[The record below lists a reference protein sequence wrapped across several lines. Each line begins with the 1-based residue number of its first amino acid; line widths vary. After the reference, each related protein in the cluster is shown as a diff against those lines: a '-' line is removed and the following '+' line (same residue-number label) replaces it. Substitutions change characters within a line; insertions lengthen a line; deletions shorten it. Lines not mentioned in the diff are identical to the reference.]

1 MDNTT
6 TVPGLANMPQP
17 TTDTAD
23 SVNPGTLN
31 LNSLIASLSSH
42 AKYKARSHD
51 TSKNVHIPLLQSH
64 LRDFP
69 AGGPKMVLLG
79 DSMFERMTTTG
90 QSPNFPTPWPS
101 PALFPSPDSPG
112 LPTEEKGRR
121 FEGVFNAGVGGDKI
135 QNVIYRLVGD
145 EERGLPGLLPI
156 LVGSVQLWVVHVG
169 TNNLSPKKGW
179 SRADEAALWGL
190 VGALLAANPTC
201 KVVLTQLF
209 ARTDVPWEIVCGVN
223 ETVKGIAK
231 RLGEEVGSSQV
242 DYWNPP
248 GGNTWLSMEK
258 HLDDHVHLN
267 LEGYRLWV
275 EALHP
280 LFRRFVE
287 ERAETEKTTTTPA

>member
-6 TVPGLANMPQP
+6 TLPGPPTVPRP
-17 TTDTAD
+17 TDTA
-23 SVNPGTLN
+23 SVNPGTPELD
-31 LNSLIASLSSH
+31 SLIASLRSH

-51 TSKNVHIPLLQSH
+51 TSKSVHIPLLQSH

-69 AGGPKMVLLG
+69 AGGPRMVLLG

-90 QSPNFPTPWPS
+90 QSPNFPAPWPS
-101 PALFPSPDSPG
+101 PALFPSPDTPG
-112 LPTEEKGRR
+112 LPAEDKDRR

-156 LVGSVQLWVVHVG
+156 LAGSVQLWVVHVG

-179 SRADEAALWGL
+179 SRADEAALRELAGT
-190 VGALLAANPTC
+190 LLAANPTC

-209 ARTDVPWEIVCGVN
+209 TRTDVPWEIVSGVN

-231 RLGEEVGSSQV
+231 RLMEEVGSSRV

-248 GGNTWLSMEK
+248 GADTWLSMEK

-275 EALHP
+275 EVLHP
-280 LFRRFVE
+280 LFQGFVQQ
-287 ERAETEKTTTTPA
+287 RAETEKNIGLA